1 MFYVILI
8 LLGLGIILHARL
20 LGPVPLPTGQ
30 PVSGFTA
37 DLIGAVLMVIGIG
50 STSVLV
56 VGANEVGHLQRVYLG
71 ASMPQ
76 GRIIALPGENGP
88 QAEVL
93 PPGFHFRPFVNVLYE
108 VEMLPITE
116 IAPGEYGLVTARDGK
131 PLAGDAFLARGWPEA
146 TFEQMLDAEYFL
158 TEGGGERGPQLS
170 VLKPGKYRLNRY
182 LFDVRTGHALDVPA
196 GSVAVIKSN
205 VNEHDGCD
213 GSSFASDDPR
223 HEGLAVPLVPR
234 GCVGVWDTPLL
245 PNRYYLNSMAYTP
258 TLIPTQVQTWNYK
271 GGYTTR
277 QIHVTVSSDGQIT
290 QDEDTPVVVPV
301 PEDAADGAVVL
312 TIEGWRVPL
321 ELRALVQ
328 VEPGN
333 APRVVA
339 SVGDVRA
346 VEDKIISPAIRSVV
360 RNETALAPDSTQGI
374 QGVRVMDLLTRRGEL
389 ERAVEK
395 AIIPEGLKA
404 GVTIKEIRFGDPIIP
419 PELLIATQRKQL
431 AEQLRVTYAEEKR
444 AQSERIQTEKARATA
459 DQQGELVRAE
469 IAVQVAEQGKLRLQ
483 KEGEGERLRLTEIA
497 AGQQAQTAVLGEE
510 RVLQLA
516 MLKELLAAARD
527 NPEIVKV
534 PQVLVQDGGASG
546 LAGAAA
552 VLGASNLLEA
562 LKKPPVVPAVPGG
575 TP

>member
-1 MFYVILI
+1 MFYVVLI

-93 PPGFHFRPFVNVLYE
+93 PPGFHFRPFVNVIYE

-116 IAPGEYGLVTARDGK
+116 IAPGEYGLITARDGK

-182 LFDVRTGHALDVPA
+182 LFDVRTGQALDVPA

-245 PNRYYLNSMAYTP
+245 PNRYYLNSMAYSP

-431 AEQLRVTYAEEKR
+431 AEQLRITYAEEKR

-562 LKKPPVVPAVPGG
+562 LKKPPVAPAVPGG